1 MSKPNRY
8 RTDTA
13 EKGDEEPRRSRYGL
27 ALFILAVLGGVVGW
41 FWLARDPSARDEMTR
56 RIAVLEKNG
65 LEFVSDLMDKFS
77 TPPPPPEV
85 GAVAGGSLPGAPPK
99 YRSPI
104 ETTAELEEAL
114 SKERPVQEGGAET
127 RGPYAGPEETPPPDA
142 GRQDDAVVRIA
153 FIDDLA
159 GWMVTHYVPG
169 TPAGRGGR
177 LTSSLQGANLRYGLG
192 MNGLAWIGDDLPAG
206 RAAALD
212 HIFTPGM
219 LDALYKLYIDRFM
232 EAVTRTANAPLPDG
246 GSLTPAQRHEFYQL
260 YARQFRGVSGAL
272 QAIASM
278 PDFLRQMEALRAAA
292 DAVVNAN
299 AQYSEL
305 TFAADEARS
314 NGEYARYATL
324 RQQTEAKGR
333 QYQEAVIAR
342 ERSREAFIRQLKR
355 TPDVRALD
363 NASLIYIAEWI
374 ERRVRHRPE
383 KLEAAGQAAGL
394 FRDLAAQFEAAENAA
409 GAAQ

>member
-13 EKGDEEPRRSRYGL
+13 GKEDGEPRRSRCGL
-27 ALFILAVLGGVVGW
+27 ALFILAALAGVVGW

-65 LEFVSDLMDKFS
+65 LELVSDLVDKFS

-104 ETTAELEEAL
+104 ETAAELEEAL
-114 SKERPVQEGGAET
+114 SQQRPVQEGGAEM

-169 TPAGRGGR
+169 TPSGRGGR

-212 HIFTPGM
+212 HVFTPGM
-219 LDALYKLYIDRFM
+219 LGALYKLYIDRFM
-232 EAVTRTANAPLPDG
+232 EAVTRTASAPLPDG

-260 YARQFRGVSGAL
+260 YARQFRGLSGAL

-278 PDFLRQMEALRAAA
+278 PDFSRQMEALHAAA
-292 DAVVNAN
+292 DAVVSAN

-314 NGEYARYATL
+314 HGEYARYATL

-342 ERSREAFIRQLKR
+342 ERSREAFVRQLRR
-355 TPDVRALD
+355 TPDARMLD
-363 NASLIYIAEWI
+363 NASLLYIAEWI
-374 ERRVRHRPE
+374 ERRVRNSPE
-383 KLEAAGQAAGL
+383 KLEATGQAAGL
-394 FRDLAAQFEAAENAA
+394 FRDLAAHFEAAENTA

>member
-13 EKGDEEPRRSRYGL
+13 GKGDEAPRRIHYGL
-27 ALFILAVLGGVVGW
+27 ALFILVALMGVVGW

-65 LEFVSDLMDKFS
+65 LELVSDLVDKFS

-85 GAVAGGSLPGAPPK
+85 GAVAGGSIPGAPPK

-104 ETTAELEEAL
+104 ETSAELEEAL
-114 SKERPVQEGGAET
+114 AQERPVQEGGAEM
-127 RGPYAGPEETPPPDA
+127 RGPYAGPEETPPSDA

-212 HIFTPGM
+212 HVFTPGM

-232 EAVTRTANAPLPDG
+232 EAVTRTASGPLPDG
-246 GSLTPAQRHEFYQL
+246 GSLTPAQRNEFYRL

-278 PDFLRQMEALRAAA
+278 PDFLRQMEAVHAAA
-292 DAVVNAN
+292 DAVVSAN
-299 AQYSEL
+299 AQYSEV

-314 NGEYARYATL
+314 NGDYARYNTL

-355 TPDVRALD
+355 TPDARTLD
-363 NASLIYIAEWI
+363 NASLLYIAEWI
-374 ERRVRHRPE
+374 ERRVRHHPE
-383 KLEAAGQAAGL
+383 KLPAAGQAAHL
-394 FRDLAAQFEAAENAA
+394 NQNLAAHLEAADKAA